1 MYSNTDYSIA
11 FAGFFIVLLIISF
24 YQIKLYIYSN
34 STYYK
39 ITHNSWSTVKKDL
52 GKYGEYL
59 IYKQLKKYE
68 ESKAKLLFNIYVP
81 NELNTLTE
89 IDVLMIHE
97 KGIFVIESKNY
108 SGWIFGNERDKKW
121 TQVLA
126 NGDKNYFF
134 NPILQNK
141 IHIKCLS
148 KYLPADIPVYSII
161 VFSKRCTLKKISIF
175 SPNTSVM
182 NRDDM
187 IDEIERYT
195 EKDFTT
201 ISHDKIDELYK
212 ILYPYTQ
219 LSEEEK
225 VKHIERINQQY
236 H

>member
-97 KGIFVIESKNY
+97 KGIFCHRKQ
-108 SGWIFGNERDKKW
+108 K
-121 TQVLA
+121 L
-126 NGDKNYFF
+126 
-134 NPILQNK
+134 
-141 IHIKCLS
+141 
-148 KYLPADIPVYSII
+148 
-161 VFSKRCTLKKISIF
+161 
-175 SPNTSVM
+175 
-182 NRDDM
+182 
-187 IDEIERYT
+187 
-195 EKDFTT
+195 
-201 ISHDKIDELYK
+201 
-212 ILYPYTQ
+212 
-219 LSEEEK
+219 
-225 VKHIERINQQY
+225 
-236 H
+236 

>member
-161 VFSKRCTLKKISIF
+161 VFSKRCTLKK
-175 SPNTSVM
+175 
-182 NRDDM
+182 M

-201 ISHDKIDELYK
+201 ISHDKIEELYK

>member
-1 MYSNTDYSIA
+1 MVNTL
-11 FAGFFIVLLIISF
+11 FI
-24 YQIKLYIYSN
+24 N
-34 STYYK
+34 
-39 ITHNSWSTVKKDL
+39 N
-52 GKYGEYL
+52 
-59 IYKQLKKYE
+59 LKNMK
-68 ESKAKLLFNIYVP
+68 KAKQNYY
-81 NELNTLTE
+81 LTY
-89 IDVLMIHE
+89 MIHE

-201 ISHDKIDELYK
+201 ISHDKIEELYK